1 MSYADLLRLAGE
13 QRGYFTTEQAETA
26 GLSRRALNHRA
37 KLGELDHAAYG
48 LWKLAAWPASPDEE
62 LYALQALAPFGTFS
76 HETALAI
83 LGLGDVIPAE
93 IHMTIP
99 ESSRLQPR
107 PGLRLHRSRL
117 GAERARILRDG
128 LKVSAPRQAIE
139 DAAAA
144 GMDPEH
150 LRQAINEAKDR
161 GMLTSSDLARLAS
174 NPRTAFGS

>member
-1 MSYADLLRLAGE
+1 MSYADLLRIAGE
-13 QRGYFTTEQAETA
+13 QRGYLTTEQAEKA
-26 GLSRRALNHRA
+26 GISRRALNHRA

-48 LWKLAAWPASPDEE
+48 LWRLSAWPASPEDE

-76 HETALAI
+76 HETALSL
-83 LGLGDVIPAE
+83 LGLGDVIPSE

-99 ESSRLQPR
+99 ETSRIRPR
-107 PGLRLHRSRL
+107 AGLRLHRSRL

-128 LKVSAPRQAIE
+128 LQISTPRQAIE

-144 GMDPEH
+144 GMDPDH
-150 LRQAINEAKDR
+150 LRQAINDAKAR